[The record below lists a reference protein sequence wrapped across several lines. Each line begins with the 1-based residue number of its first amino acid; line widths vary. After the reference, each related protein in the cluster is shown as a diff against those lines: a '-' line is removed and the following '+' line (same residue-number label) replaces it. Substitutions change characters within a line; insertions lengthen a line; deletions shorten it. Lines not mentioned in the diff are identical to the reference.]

1 MYVGVQG
8 GNTGL
13 GFETAKDL
21 YNRHANVI
29 IACRDLEKGN
39 KAVESIT
46 NSSSPSSTTTT
57 EDDDDDN
64 SNEKKKFVK
73 CVKLDLSTMESVR
86 SFIHQMQEEYKEEK
100 IDTLVLNAGVWIPDD
115 KKQKTKDGY
124 EAHFGINH
132 LSGFLLAKEL
142 KPILKDRIVFVS
154 SSLMKSGKIDMDK
167 QDFVNEG
174 RSSCDDNNNDTNEDD
189 PKEKNAKKKKKK
201 KSGFSAPLGYVD
213 TKLMNALTC
222 RHMSTLPTF
231 QDIKT
236 YSVCP
241 GFCRTSL
248 GRNVETSKLQKALV
262 GPLMLLIQRTS
273 VQGEFM
279 V

>member
-1 MYVGVQG
+1 MQG

-57 EDDDDDN
+57 DDDN
-64 SNEKKKFVK
+64 DEKKKFVK

-86 SFIHQMQEEYKEEK
+86 SFIHEMQEEYKEEK

-167 QDFVNEG
+167 QDFVYEG
-174 RSSCDDNNNDTNEDD
+174 RSNNDDNNDTNEDD
-189 PKEKNAKKKKKK
+189 PKEKKKKKK
-201 KSGFSAPLGYVD
+201 KSGFGAPLGYVD

-222 RHMSTLPTF
+222 RHMSTLPAF
-231 QDIKT
+231 QDLKT

-248 GRNVETSKLQKALV
+248 GRNVDTSKLQKALV